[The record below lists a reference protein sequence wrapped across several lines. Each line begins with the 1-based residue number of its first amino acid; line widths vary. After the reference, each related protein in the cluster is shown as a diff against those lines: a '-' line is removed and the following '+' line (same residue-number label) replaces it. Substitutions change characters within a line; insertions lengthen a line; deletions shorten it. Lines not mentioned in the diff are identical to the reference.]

1 MVSDS
6 DGGFL
11 KLSRTYEWV
20 SGENSAPVNKKA
32 IAKVCF

>member
-1 MVSDS
+1 MESDN

-11 KLSRTYEWV
+11 KLSRTHQWV
-20 SGENSAPVNKKA
+20 SGDNSAPVNKKA